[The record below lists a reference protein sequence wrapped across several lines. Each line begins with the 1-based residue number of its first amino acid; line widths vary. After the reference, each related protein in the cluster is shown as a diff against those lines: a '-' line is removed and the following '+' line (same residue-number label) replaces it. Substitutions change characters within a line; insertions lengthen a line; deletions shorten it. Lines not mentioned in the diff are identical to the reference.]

1 MHIKTQSEYRCGSFC
16 VVVVVVVID
25 VNEVAL
31 VLIPVYTQ
39 HSLSLLP
46 IFSILCLISGFNTTI
61 KERFTYTILNAM
73 VAFYHRS
80 SSSSLHKNIIFF
92 ITFPFTIILYPLGSY
107 RITIMYS
114 FFIYSKGVFN
124 FLYFISSK
132 KYYQTAPVILKSN
145 HSKDLSRSK
154 LHSNP
159 IKNFLF
165 VTKKNS

>member
-1 MHIKTQSEYRCGSFC
+1 M
-16 VVVVVVVID
+16 VV
-25 VNEVAL
+25 
-31 VLIPVYTQ
+31 
-39 HSLSLLP
+39 
-46 IFSILCLISGFNTTI
+46 
-61 KERFTYTILNAM
+61 
-73 VAFYHRS
+73 FYHRS

-92 ITFPFTIILYPLGSY
+92 FITFPFTIILYPLGSN

-132 KYYQTAPVILKSN
+132 KYYQTAPVILKRD

-159 IKNFLF
+159 IKYFLF
-165 VTKKNS
+165 VTKKLLKPIQCVHSKNSILSLMHCYSLIKMFTSALLTHCNCNRFA